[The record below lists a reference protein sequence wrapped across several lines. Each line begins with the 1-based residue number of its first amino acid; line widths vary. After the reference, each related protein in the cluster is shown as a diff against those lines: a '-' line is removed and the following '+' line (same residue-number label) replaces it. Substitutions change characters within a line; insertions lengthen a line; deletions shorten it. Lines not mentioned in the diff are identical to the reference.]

1 MNEQMQTESNSGK
14 ENRTMVICGERIALR
29 PMEEGDTADI
39 IRWRNTDF
47 VRKNFIYQKPF
58 TVETHQHWMETM
70 VNTGK
75 VVQFMICPYVQ
86 GAGNKAEQEKQ
97 GQRADVGLKKPGNAV
112 GSVYL
117 RDMDEVHHKAEYGIF
132 IGEEAALSK
141 GYGTEAAQLM
151 LQYAF
156 ETLHLHKV
164 MLRVLAENVRAQRSY
179 EKAGFRKE
187 AYLKDDVFLNGKY
200 CDVILMACICDDSA
214 AMQK

>member
-1 MNEQMQTESNSGK
+1 
-14 ENRTMVICGERIALR
+14 MVIYGERIALR
-29 PMEEGDTADI
+29 PMEERDTADI
-39 IRWRNTDF
+39 IQWRNTDF

-58 TVETHQHWMETM
+58 TVEAHHHWVETM

-75 VVQFMICPYVQ
+75 VVQFMICPCE
-86 GAGNKAEQEKQ
+86 AGKVE
-97 GQRADVGLKKPGNAV
+97 NAI

-117 RDMDEVHHKAEYGIF
+117 RDIDETHHKAEYGIF

-164 MLRVLAENVRAQRSY
+164 MLRVLAENKRAQRSY

-187 AYLKDDVFLNGKY
+187 AYLKDDVFLNGRF
-200 CDVILMACICDDSA
+200 CDVILMACICDDSSV
-214 AMQK
+214 MQKFL

>member
-1 MNEQMQTESNSGK
+1 MM
-14 ENRTMVICGERIALR
+14 IYGERIAR
-29 PMEEGDTADI
+29 RAMEERDTTDI

-58 TVETHQHWMETM
+58 TVESHHHWIETM

-75 VVQFMICPYVQ
+75 VVQFMICPYEE
-86 GAGNKAEQEKQ
+86 GTENEAGQEKQ
-97 GQRADVGLKKPGNAV
+97 SERGQRVDAGLKKPGNAV

-117 RDMDEVHHKAEYGIF
+117 RDIDETHHKAEYGIF

-179 EKAGFRKE
+179 EKAGFQKE

-200 CDVILMACICDDSA
+200 CDVILMAYLYDASSG
-214 AMQK
+214 MQK